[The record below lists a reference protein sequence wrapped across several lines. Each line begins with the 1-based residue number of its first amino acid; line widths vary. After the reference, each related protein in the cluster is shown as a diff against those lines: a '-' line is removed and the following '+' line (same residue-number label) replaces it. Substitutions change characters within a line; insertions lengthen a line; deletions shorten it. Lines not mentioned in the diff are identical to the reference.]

1 MVRVDRSPRIPASVG
16 VLINHAA
23 STLSRW
29 RSYLSRASTNTISL
43 AARLLPCIWPADR
56 RDIKIKLFAGA
67 AVMVFAKLT
76 TVAVPVTVKWA
87 VDGLVQTTG
96 ASDSNSTWLSWMVLA
111 PMLSYAALRVLI
123 VASTQ
128 LQNRISAEV
137 GMHAVRRVAVLTFE
151 QLHRQSVRFHLERKL
166 GNVTRSLECGYKA
179 IENII
184 QAAIVQFLPTVLEIT
199 LVASFLAAQFSLR
212 YIAVILTTILLF
224 LVLTV
229 IGSEWRIKLR
239 RITLDRDYQAHDV
252 AMDSLLNYE
261 AVKLSSAEH
270 YEERR
275 YDGAI
280 RGYEKA
286 SLGAEL
292 SLTTV
297 NAAQA
302 ALFISGLMI
311 AMLMSASSI
320 RAGGATVGQFV
331 MLNVLM
337 LQLSLSLNYFSMVYY
352 DIRSSMIDIAA
363 MFAAL
368 GDVPDI
374 ADCPNAKPLV
384 VLDGTVKFQDVAFTY
399 DANHRALNG
408 ITFEIPAGKK
418 VALVG
423 PSGAGKSTVSRL
435 LLRLYDVDHGRI
447 LIDNQDIR
455 SVTQA
460 SLRAAIGIVPQDV
473 VLFNDTI
480 QYNVRYGRWDAID
493 TDVKEAIR
501 LAKLDC
507 LIDSSPEG
515 YETEVGERGL
525 KLSRGEMQRLGI
537 ARVLLKGPR
546 ILILDE
552 ATSALDG
559 LVESEIQKSIRLM
572 SRNCT
577 TLIISHRLS
586 AIVDADEIIVLD
598 NGKIAER
605 GGHHLLL
612 AAGGLYADMWRQELK
627 IDCIR

>member
-1 MVRVDRSPRIPASVG
+1 MVRVDRSPLIPASVG

-76 TVAVPVTVKWA
+76 TVAVPVTFKWA

-96 ASDSNSTWLSWMVLA
+96 ASNSNSTWLSWMVLA

-239 RITLDRDYQAHDV
+239 RITLDRDYQAHGV

-270 YEERR
+270 YEARR

-280 RGYEKA
+280 REYEKA
-286 SLGAEL
+286 SLGGEL
-292 SLTTV
+292 SLATF

-302 ALFISGLMI
+302 ALFISGLMV

-320 RAGGATVGQFV
+320 GAGGATVGQFV

-352 DIRSSMIDIAA
+352 DIRSSMIDIVA

-399 DANHRALNG
+399 DTSRRALNG

-423 PSGAGKSTVSRL
+423 PSGAGKSTASRL

-480 QYNVRYGRWDAID
+480 KYNVRYGRWDAID
-493 TDVKEAIR
+493 ADVKEAIR

-559 LVESEIQKSIRLM
+559 LVESEIQKSNSI
-572 SRNCT
+572 N
-577 TLIISHRLS
+577 
-586 AIVDADEIIVLD
+586 V
-598 NGKIAER
+598 
-605 GGHHLLL
+605 
-612 AAGGLYADMWRQELK
+612 QELH
-627 IDCIR
+627 DTHHFSPSLGDRRCGRNHRAR